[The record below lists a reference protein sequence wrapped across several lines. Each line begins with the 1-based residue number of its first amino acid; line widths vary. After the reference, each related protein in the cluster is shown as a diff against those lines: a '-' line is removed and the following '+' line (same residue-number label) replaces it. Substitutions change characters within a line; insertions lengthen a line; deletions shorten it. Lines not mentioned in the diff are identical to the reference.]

1 MSNVSI
7 ESFASE
13 CISALSCI
21 NQRRFL
27 INSVVDNILQFMF
40 QTINVRRRESAICQ
54 WFFRAALPD
63 SPNSVPLLEYISP
76 AQYKYYLFYILMKD
90 DQADSDNF
98 LNLLQSNVSISYSI
112 VNYDF
117 FTVTRRND
125 INC

>member
-1 MSNVSI
+1 
-7 ESFASE
+7 
-13 CISALSCI
+13 
-21 NQRRFL
+21 
-27 INSVVDNILQFMF
+27 MF
-40 QTINVRRRESAICQ
+40 HTTNLHRKESAICQ
-54 WFFRAALPD
+54 WFFQAALPG

-76 AQYKYYLFYILMKD
+76 AQYKYYLFYILVKD
-90 DQADSDNF
+90 DQIDSDNF